1 MQFFRRFEVLVK
13 RALKSILRNRRRKEL
28 IRIKFS
34 SDFPLKPP
42 AKNKILSECVIV
54 APFRA
59 IFLPFWGISEKGIF
73 KIAEIK

>member
-1 MQFFRRFEVLVK
+1 M
-13 RALKSILRNRRRKEL
+13 

>member
-1 MQFFRRFEVLVK
+1 M
-13 RALKSILRNRRRKEL
+13 

-54 APFRA
+54 AHFYAIFSPFR
-59 IFLPFWGISEKGIF
+59 GIGEKSVKKYLTESEKKRID
-73 KIAEIK
+73 